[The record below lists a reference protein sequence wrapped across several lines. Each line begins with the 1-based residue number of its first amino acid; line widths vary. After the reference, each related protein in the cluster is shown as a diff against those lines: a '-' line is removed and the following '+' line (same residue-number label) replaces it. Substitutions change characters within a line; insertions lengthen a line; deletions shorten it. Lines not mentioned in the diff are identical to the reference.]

1 MCPAL
6 SERPGS
12 SQPGEWAV
20 ERLTGT
26 QVVPR
31 RQTGHLQAALYTH
44 HWLLTDWQALTERFV
59 RHSGRIKKFRNR
71 SVCLCVCVCVFEYVT
86 SAGYQTSFRRR
97 NRLGV
102 ITPSL
107 GPPWLLCTLCHPQ
120 TSPPARCMSC
130 GLIVMRGGKIMG
142 AGGLCTSTKVPI
154 CIPPPPSRNATL
166 LHFSF
171 KLQLIPG
178 AVQRGSRCY
187 RLLRP
192 TPRRHNPPT
201 PLSARVHTYVCSFS
215 RLALQRTQKKIVES
229 SREKTQE

>member
-1 MCPAL
+1 MSCGEADWDPGGPAQTDRSFTGCTVHTSL
-6 SERPGS
+6 ASYWLTS
-12 SQPGEWAV
+12 SNREIC
-20 ERLTGT
+20 
-26 QVVPR
+26 
-31 RQTGHLQAALYTH
+31 
-44 HWLLTDWQALTERFV
+44 QALRENKEV
-59 RHSGRIKKFRNR
+59 QEQKC
-71 SVCLCVCVCVFEYVT
+71 VPVCVCLWICDECWL
-86 SAGYQTSFRRR
+86 SDELQKEEQTWCNNPFF
-97 NRLGV
+97 G
-102 ITPSL
+102 TPMTAL
-107 GPPWLLCTLCHPQ
+107 HPVPPPNQ
-120 TSPPARCMSC
+120 PPARCMSC
-130 GLIVMRGGKIMG
+130 GLIVMWGGKIMG

-201 PLSARVHTYVCSFS
+201 PLSACAHTYVCSFS